1 MKDSIRRK
9 LEKLDE
15 RFEEIGRLLSEPEV
29 IARQNQFRDLSMEYA
44 RLGPLVDRYR
54 GFIALEGDAETAR
67 ELAMEEE
74 LEELTPRLDA
84 EELELQR
91 LLIPK
96 DPLDD
101 SNIFLEVRAG
111 TGGDEA
117 ALFAGDL
124 FRMYAR
130 FAESKRWEVEILSES
145 SGEHGGYKEIISRI
159 IGKGAYS
166 QLKFE
171 SGTHRVQRVPATEA
185 QGRIHT
191 SAVTVAILP
200 EVEEVASVEL
210 NPADLRIDTYRS
222 SGAGGQHVNKTDSA
236 IRVTHLPTGIVVECQ
251 DERSQHKNRSR
262 ALSLLKARLLA
273 NEREKQAALK
283 AQSRKLQVGS
293 GDRSERIRTYNFPQG
308 RVTDHRNTRPKSSPV
323 RSNDFRE
330 HRGRQTEFH
339 RRVIAVGHAR
349 AARPQRLAAARR
361 RSTVGEPPRCDTRR
375 APAARR

>member
-1 MKDSIRRK
+1 MKESIRRK

-15 RFEEIGRLLSEPEV
+15 RFEEVGRLLSEPEI

-54 GFIALEGDAETAR
+54 GFVALEGDAETAR

-74 LEELTPRLDA
+74 LEELTPRLEA

-91 LLIPK
+91 LLVPK

-130 FAESKRWEVEILSES
+130 YAESRRWEVEVLSES
-145 SGEHGGYKEIISRI
+145 PGEHGGYKEIISRI
-159 IGKGAYS
+159 IGRGAFS
-166 QLKFE
+166 LLKFE

-191 SAVTVAILP
+191 SACTVAILP
-200 EVEEVASVEL
+200 ELAEVEAVDL
-210 NPADLRIDTYRS
+210 NPADLRIDTFRA

-236 IRVTHLPTGIVVECQ
+236 IRITHIPSGIVVECQ

-273 NEREKQAALK
+273 NEREKQQ
-283 AQSRKLQVGS
+283 AQQAKSRKRQVGS

-308 RVTDHRNTRPKSSPV
+308 RVTDHRINLTLYKLADV
-323 RSNDFRE
+323 MNGNLGE
-330 HRGRQTEFH
+330 L
-339 RRVIAVGHAR
+339 IAALNQEYQ
-349 AARPQRLAAARR
+349 AEELA
-361 RSTVGEPPRCDTRR
+361 SQVE
-375 APAARR
+375 

>member
-1 MKDSIRRK
+1 
-9 LEKLDE
+9 
-15 RFEEIGRLLSEPEV
+15 LSEPEV
-29 IARQNQFRDLSMEYA
+29 ISRQSQFRDLSMEYA

-54 GFIALEGDAETAR
+54 GFVALEGDAAIAR
-67 ELAMEEE
+67 ELDMEDE
-74 LEELTPRLDA
+74 LQELAPRLEA
-84 EELELQR
+84 KELELQR
-91 LLIPK
+91 LLVPK

-130 FAESKRWEVEILSES
+130 FAETRKWGVEILSES
-145 SGEHGGYKEIISRI
+145 PGEHGGYKEIISRI
-159 IGKGAYS
+159 IGRGAYS

-200 EVEEVASVEL
+200 ELEEVESIEL
-210 NPADLRIDTYRS
+210 NPAELRIDTYRS

-273 NEREKQAALK
+273 SEREKQAAQQ
-283 AQSRKLQVGS
+283 AQTRKLQVGS

-308 RVTDHRNTRPKSSPV
+308 RVTDHRINLTLYKLDDV
-323 RSNDFRE
+323 MNGNLTELVGALNQE
-330 HRGRQTEFH
+330 HQAEE
-339 RRVIAVGHAR
+339 
-349 AARPQRLAAARR
+349 LA
-361 RSTVGEPPRCDTRR
+361 SQVE
-375 APAARR
+375 

>member
-1 MKDSIRRK
+1 MKESIRRK

-15 RFEEIGRLLSEPEV
+15 RFEEVGRLLSEPEV

-54 GFIALEGDAETAR
+54 GFIALEADAETAR
-67 ELAMEEE
+67 ELAMEDE
-74 LEELTPRLDA
+74 LEELTPRLAA
-84 EELELQR
+84 EEIELQR
-91 LLIPK
+91 LLVPK

-130 FAESKRWEVEILSES
+130 FAESRRWEVEILSES
-145 SGEHGGYKEIISRI
+145 PGEHGGYKEIISRI

-200 EVEEVASVEL
+200 ELEEVESIEL

-236 IRVTHLPTGIVVECQ
+236 IRVTHLPSGIVVECQ

-273 NEREKQAALK
+273 NEREKQASLQ
-283 AQSRKLQVGS
+283 AQTRKLQVGS

-308 RVTDHRNTRPKSSPV
+308 RVTDHRINLTLYKLDDVMSGHIGELV
-323 RSNDFRE
+323 GALNQE
-330 HRGRQTEFH
+330 HQAEE
-339 RRVIAVGHAR
+339 
-349 AARPQRLAAARR
+349 LA
-361 RSTVGEPPRCDTRR
+361 SQVE
-375 APAARR
+375 